1 LTGKISEQNLR
12 FRRILGV
19 RVWVT
24 FPGSF
29 MEVGVKLT
37 ARALVLGTVLLLT
50 SAAPAIAQ
58 GTLGAGISFIWPG
71 EDQGTYTGFTVDYS
85 APVHKTSTM
94 SIGFVGDYTYAHH
107 SEDVGVNPL
116 NGSNDSVGLNLNLF
130 QGGVRVTGT
139 TDAKI
144 KPFGQFLLGGAHF
157 SCCGESETDFVITF
171 GGGVDFH
178 VSGRTNVR
186 AQIDI
191 PVIFFEGDSDAATR
205 LFLGLSWSLGK

>member
-1 LTGKISEQNLR
+1 
-12 FRRILGV
+12 
-19 RVWVT
+19 
-24 FPGSF
+24 

-37 ARALVLGTVLLLT
+37 VRALVFGTALLLT
-50 SAAPAIAQ
+50 SAVPAMAQ
-58 GTLGAGISFIWPG
+58 GTLGAGMSFIWPG
-71 EDQGTYTGFTVDYS
+71 DNQGTYTGFAVDYS

-107 SEDVGVNPL
+107 SEDAL
-116 NGSNDSVGLNLNLF
+116 NGSNDSVGVDLNLF

-144 KPFGQFLLGGAHF
+144 KPFAQFLLGGAHF
-157 SCCGESETDFVITF
+157 SGDVSPETDFVMTF

-186 AQIDI
+186 AQVDI
-191 PVIFFEGDSDAATR
+191 PVIFFEGDSDSATR
-205 LFLGLSWSLGK
+205 LFLGLSWSLGQ